1 MNAYEYLQALRAAL
15 SALPDDE
22 IDSAMRY
29 YEDYFLDAGDENAAQ
44 VIEELGPPE
53 QVAQAI
59 LNEYTGVARRR
70 PPHFDEDKAE
80 PVEGVPLGKD
90 GKPVKMRKKG
100 ISPWLLL
107 LLAILAIPVGLPLLG
122 ALLAMGFAVLA
133 GTAALVIGAAA
144 CAVALPAAA
153 VIGGGVLFVFSFLLW
168 ATPASALAT
177 LGMGLVLCAVGV
189 LFVLLIIKLCILLV
203 PPIIRGLVAAI
214 RWPIEKIRDCLR
226 KRGASK

>member
-59 LNEYTGVARRR
+59 LRDYTGVARRR
-70 PPHFDEDKAE
+70 PERFEEEKAQT
-80 PVEGVPLGKD
+80 VDGVPLGRD
-90 GKPVKMRKKG
+90 GKPLTRKKG
-100 ISPWLLL
+100 INPWMLACIV
-107 LLAILAIPVGLPLLG
+107 LLALIFGPVAI
-122 ALLAMGFAVLA
+122 
-133 GTAALVIGAAA
+133 TVIGAIILAVVGLIVGVAA
-144 CAVALPAAA
+144 CVVAVPAATL
-153 VIGGGVLFVFSFLLW
+153 IGGGALVLFSFLLW

-177 LGMGLVLCAVGV
+177 LGAGLVVGAVG
-189 LFVLLIIKLCILLV
+189 LLLVLLVIKLCILLV

>member
-15 SALPDDE
+15 AVLPDDE

-70 PPHFDEDKAE
+70 PERFDEEKAQT
-80 PVEGVPLGKD
+80 VDGVPLGRD
-90 GKPVKMRKKG
+90 GKPLTRKKG
-100 ISPWLLL
+100 INPWMLACIV
-107 LLAILAIPVGLPLLG
+107 LLALIFGPVAVAVIGAIIVAVVG
-122 ALLAMGFAVLA
+122 
-133 GTAALVIGAAA
+133 LVIGIAA
-144 CAVALPAAA
+144 CVVAVPAATL
-153 VIGGGVLFVFSFLLW
+153 IGGGALVLFSFLLW

-177 LGMGLVLCAVGV
+177 LGAGLVVGAIG
-189 LFVLLIIKLCILLV
+189 LLLVLLVIKLCILFV
-203 PPIIRGLVAAI
+203 PPIIRGLVALI